1 MNSIMNFAKP
11 SFKPLCAKP
20 VKQINKLKCPKTVF
34 EKAGCKT
41 KNREKFVC
49 QKVKVQ
55 EPMNAREFVQERVEK
70 RKNLVEICMKKARM
84 MAQRKADRNTKE
96 YYNLMF

>member
-1 MNSIMNFAKP
+1 MNSIMNIVKP
-11 SFKPLCAKP
+11 TFKPLCAKP
-20 VKQINKLKCPKTVF
+20 VKQMNKLKCPKTVF
-34 EKAGCKT
+34 EKACCKT

-49 QKVKVQ
+49 QKVK

-96 YYNLMF
+96 YYNFMF